1 MVSMPFW
8 THITT
13 EAILPETSPPT
24 RRMATK
30 RAKKTDVDVVS
41 ASSAELRKAV
51 EAIAIQ
57 PKNGKITLLTRKLF
71 NVLLAVAQQADD
83 SGDTYRALLSDIVA
97 NSAFDSNDTAL
108 VKEHLR
114 RMVSV
119 QVEWS
124 TGTSSQKPG
133 RKWGISTLIADAE
146 ILEDPA
152 TRRVWV
158 EFSFAPKIK
167 KKLLDPVQYARL
179 SLQFQSQL
187 RSSAGLALYEICVR
201 YLTNPSH
208 LTMREPWEWWR
219 PILSGTPDTEA
230 GDEAK
235 REYKYFKRDYLRP
248 AIAEV
253 NAVTNIFVE
262 LVEHREGR
270 RVAEIQFRVSERKQ
284 PMLALD
290 EHPNVFDS
298 TLVDRMVKIGI
309 PLKEAQTLYADNEE
323 NRIRAALQLTEQRV
337 RSTTLPPVRSAP
349 ALFKDALKKGYAP
362 PVDTV
367 EAPPLGGSAKLA
379 AAAANV
385 GQADDPKARLRSE
398 YDAYRRKEAKQLYEE
413 QGDAEREV
421 ARASFESDVLPALG
435 SHLRDDWRRRGLDSK
450 LVETAFFDWLAQ
462 RTWGEPTDGD
472 LLAFTLSQS
481 RAA

>member
-1 MVSMPFW
+1 
-8 THITT
+8 
-13 EAILPETSPPT
+13 
-24 RRMATK
+24 MATK
-30 RAKKTDVDVVS
+30 RAKKTDVVS
-41 ASSAELRKAV
+41 PSSAELRKAV

-57 PKNGKITLLTRKLF
+57 PKSGKITLLTRKLF

-208 LTMREPWEWWR
+208 LTMRETWEWWR

-253 NAVTNIFVE
+253 NAVTNIYVE
-262 LVEHREGR
+262 LIEHREGR

-309 PLKEAQTLYADNEE
+309 PLKDAQTLYADSEE
-323 NRIRAALQLTEQRV
+323 NRIRAALQMTEQRM
-337 RSTTLPPVRSAP
+337 RSTSLPPVRSAA

-362 PVDTV
+362 PV
-367 EAPPLGGSAKLA
+367 EALPAAPAPARGS
-379 AAAANV
+379 V
-385 GQADDPKARLRSE
+385 GAGADDLKARLLSE
-398 YDAYRRKEAKQLYEE
+398 FSVHRRKEARALYDE
-413 QGDAEREV
+413 QGEEEREL
-421 ARASFESDVLPALG
+421 ARRTFEEDVLPELG
-435 SHLRDDWRRRGLDSK
+435 THMRDDWRKRGLDSK
-450 LVETAFFDWLAQ
+450 LADTAFFDWLA
-462 RTWGEPTDGD
+462 RKTWGEPTDGD

>member
-1 MVSMPFW
+1 
-8 THITT
+8 
-13 EAILPETSPPT
+13 
-24 RRMATK
+24 MATK
-30 RAKKTDVDVVS
+30 RVKKTDVVS
-41 ASSAELRKAV
+41 PSSAELRKAV

-57 PKNGKITLLTRKLF
+57 PKSGKITLLTRKLF
-71 NVLLAVAQQADD
+71 NVLLAVAQQADE

-124 TGTSSQKPG
+124 QGTSSQKPG

-146 ILEDPA
+146 ILEDPT

-208 LTMREPWEWWR
+208 LTMRETWEWWR

-262 LVEHREGR
+262 LIEHREGR
-270 RVAEIQFRVSERKQ
+270 RVAEIQFRVTERKQ

-309 PLKEAQTLYADNEE
+309 PLKEAQSLYADSEE
-323 NRIRAALQLTEQRV
+323 NRIRAALQLTEQRM
-337 RSTTLPPVRSAP
+337 RSTSLPPVRSAA

-362 PVDTV
+362 PVET
-367 EAPPLGGSAKLA
+367 AAAGSTATGKGA
-379 AAAANV
+379 AAALT
-385 GQADDPKARLRSE
+385 ADDPKARLLDE
-398 YDAYRRKEAKQLYEE
+398 YSAYRRKEARALYDE
-413 QGDAEREV
+413 QGEMEREL
-421 ARASFESDVLPALG
+421 ARQSFESDELPGLG
-435 SHLRDDWRRRGLDSK
+435 AHMRDDWRRRGLDSK
-450 LVETAFFDWLAQ
+450 LTETAFFDWLA
-462 RTWGEPTDGD
+462 RKTWGEPTDGD

>member
-1 MVSMPFW
+1 
-8 THITT
+8 
-13 EAILPETSPPT
+13 
-24 RRMATK
+24 MATTK
-30 RAKKTDVDVVS
+30 RAKKTDVVS
-41 ASSAELRKAV
+41 PSSAELRKAV

-57 PKNGKITLLTRKLF
+57 PKSGKITLLTRKLF

-124 TGTSSQKPG
+124 QGTSSQKPG

-146 ILEDPA
+146 ILEDPN

-208 LTMREPWEWWR
+208 LTMREPWAWWR

-230 GDEAK
+230 EDEAK

-262 LVEHREGR
+262 LIEHREGR
-270 RVAEIQFRVSERKQ
+270 RVAEIQFRVTERKQ

-309 PLKEAQTLYADNEE
+309 PLKEAQTLYADSEE
-323 NRIRAALQLTEQRV
+323 NRIRAALQMTEQRM

-362 PVDTV
+362 PVEV
-367 EAPPLGGSAKLA
+367 EAPVVSAGRTPTIA
-379 AAAANV
+379 A
-385 GQADDPKARLRSE
+385 GADELKARLLDE
-398 YDAYRRKEAKQLYEE
+398 YGAFRRKQARELYDE
-413 QGDAEREV
+413 QGESEQGLARE
-421 ARASFESDVLPALG
+421 SFEEEALPQLG
-435 SHLRDDWRRRGLDSK
+435 AHMRDDWRRRGLNSK
-450 LVETAFFDWLAQ
+450 LAETAFFDWLA
-462 RTWGEPTDGD
+462 RKTWGEPTDGD
-472 LLAFTLSQS
+472 LLAFTLSQA

>member
-1 MVSMPFW
+1 MLS
-8 THITT
+8 
-13 EAILPETSPPT
+13 EILFPT
-24 RRMATK
+24 RFMATK
-30 RAKKTDVDVVS
+30 RAKKTDVVS
-41 ASSAELRKAV
+41 PSSAELRKAV

-57 PKNGKITLLTRKLF
+57 PKSGKITLLTRKLF
-71 NVLLAVAQQADD
+71 NVLLAVAQQADE

-124 TGTSSQKPG
+124 QGTSSQKPG

-146 ILEDPA
+146 ILEDPT

-208 LTMREPWEWWR
+208 LTMRESWAWWR

-262 LVEHREGR
+262 LLEHREGR
-270 RVAEIQFRVSERKQ
+270 RVAEIQFRVTERKQ

-309 PLKEAQTLYADNEE
+309 PLKEAQTLYADSEE
-323 NRIRAALQLTEQRV
+323 NRIRAALQMTEQRM

-362 PVDTV
+362 PVGEDV
-367 EAPPLGGSAKLA
+367 ESPANGSGKAPAIA
-379 AAAANV
+379 AP
-385 GQADDPKARLRSE
+385 ADDLKARLLAE
-398 YDAYRRKEAKQLYEE
+398 YSAYRRKEAQSLYEE
-413 QGDAEREV
+413 QGESEQEL
-421 ARASFESDVLPALG
+421 ARHSFEEDMLPELG
-435 SHLRDDWRRRGLDSK
+435 SHMRDDWRRRGLSSK
-450 LVETAFFDWLAQ
+450 LGETAFFDWLA
-462 RTWGEPTDGD
+462 RKTWGEPTDGD
-472 LLAFTLSQS
+472 LLAFTLSHS

>member
-1 MVSMPFW
+1 MV
-8 THITT
+8 
-13 EAILPETSPPT
+13 
-24 RRMATK
+24 TK
-30 RAKKTDVDVVS
+30 RAKKTDVDVVN

-57 PKNGKITLLTRKLF
+57 PKSGKITLLTRKLF

-146 ILEDPA
+146 ILEDPT

-262 LVEHREGR
+262 LIEHREGR

-298 TLVDRMVKIGI
+298 TLVDRMVKLGI
-309 PLKEAQTLYADNEE
+309 PLKEAQTLYADSEE
-323 NRIRAALQLTEQRV
+323 NRIRAALQMTEQRM
-337 RSTTLPPVRSAP
+337 RSTTLPPVRSAG

-362 PVDTV
+362 PVDPDALPGTT
-367 EAPPLGGSAKLA
+367 AAGKLA
-379 AAAANV
+379 SVASAA
-385 GQADDPKARLRSE
+385 GSLDDPKARLRGE
-398 YDAYRRKEAKQLYEE
+398 YDAYRRKEAKSLYEE
-413 QGDAEREV
+413 QGQAERDL
-421 ARASFESDVLPALG
+421 ARQSFETDVLPALG

-450 LVETAFFDWLAQ
+450 LVETAFFDWLALK
-462 RTWGEPTDGD
+462 TWGEPTDGD
-472 LLAFTLSQS
+472 LLAFTLNQS

>member
-1 MVSMPFW
+1 
-8 THITT
+8 
-13 EAILPETSPPT
+13 
-24 RRMATK
+24 MATK
-30 RAKKTDVDVVS
+30 RVKKTDVVS
-41 ASSAELRKAV
+41 PSSAELRKAV

-57 PKNGKITLLTRKLF
+57 PKSGKITLLTRKLF
-71 NVLLAVAQQADD
+71 NVLLAVAQQADEA
-83 SGDTYRALLSDIVA
+83 GDTYRALLSDIVA

-124 TGTSSQKPG
+124 QGTSSQKPG

-146 ILEDPA
+146 ILEDPT

-208 LTMREPWEWWR
+208 LTMRETWEWWR

-262 LVEHREGR
+262 LIEHREGR
-270 RVAEIQFRVSERKQ
+270 RVAEIQFRVTERKQ

-309 PLKEAQTLYADNEE
+309 PLKEAQSLYADSEE
-323 NRIRAALQLTEQRV
+323 NRIRAALQLTEQRM
-337 RSTTLPPVRSAP
+337 RSTSLPPVRSAA

-362 PVDTV
+362 PVEDAAGV
-367 EAPPLGGSAKLA
+367 A
-379 AAAANV
+379 AAGRAIAGAV
-385 GQADDPKARLRSE
+385 TADDPKARLMDE
-398 YDAYRRKEAKQLYEE
+398 YAAYRRKEARSLYDE
-413 QGDAEREV
+413 QGDLEREI
-421 ARASFESDVLPALG
+421 ARTSFENDELPGLG

-450 LVETAFFDWLAQ
+450 LGETAFFDWLA
-462 RTWGEPTDGD
+462 RKTWGEPTDGD

>member
-1 MVSMPFW
+1 M
-8 THITT
+8 
-13 EAILPETSPPT
+13 AT
-24 RRMATK
+24 RRV
-30 RAKKTDVDVVS
+30 KKTDVVS
-41 ASSAELRKAV
+41 PSSAELRKAV

-57 PKNGKITLLTRKLF
+57 PKSGKITLLTRKLF
-71 NVLLAVAQQADD
+71 NVLLAVAQQADE

-124 TGTSSQKPG
+124 QGTSSQKPG

-146 ILEDPA
+146 ILEDPT

-208 LTMREPWEWWR
+208 LTMRETWEWWR

-270 RVAEIQFRVSERKQ
+270 RVAEIQFRVTERKQ

-309 PLKEAQTLYADNEE
+309 PLKEAQSLYADSEE
-323 NRIRAALQLTEQRV
+323 NRIRAALQMTEQRM
-337 RSTTLPPVRSAP
+337 RSTTLPPVRSAA

-362 PVDTV
+362 PV
-367 EAPPLGGSAKLA
+367 EAVPSGAGA
-379 AAAANV
+379 AAGKAIAA
-385 GQADDPKARLRSE
+385 GGAPADDLKARLLGE
-398 YDAYRRKEAKQLYEE
+398 YAAYRRKEAQALYEE
-413 QGDAEREV
+413 QGEVEREL
-421 ARASFESDVLPALG
+421 ARQSFEADELPALG
-435 SHLRDDWRRRGLDSK
+435 AHLRTDWRRRGLDSK
-450 LVETAFFDWLAQ
+450 LAETAFFDWLA
-462 RTWGEPTDGD
+462 RKTWGEPTDGD

>member
-1 MVSMPFW
+1 
-8 THITT
+8 
-13 EAILPETSPPT
+13 
-24 RRMATK
+24 MATK
-30 RAKKTDVDVVS
+30 RAKKTDVVS
-41 ASSAELRKAV
+41 PSSAELRKAV

-71 NVLLAVAQQADD
+71 NVLLAVAQQADE

-146 ILEDPA
+146 ILEDPT

-208 LTMREPWEWWR
+208 LTMRETWEWWR

-270 RVAEIQFRVSERKQ
+270 RVAEIQFRVTERKQ

-309 PLKEAQTLYADNEE
+309 PLKDAQTLYADSEE
-323 NRIRAALQLTEQRV
+323 NRIRAALQMTEQRM
-337 RSTTLPPVRSAP
+337 RSTSLPPVRSAA

-362 PVDTV
+362 PV
-367 EAPPLGGSAKLA
+367 EALPPATSGAPARTPGA
-379 AAAANV
+379 AAAA
-385 GQADDPKARLRSE
+385 ADDLKARLLSE
-398 YDAYRRKEAKQLYEE
+398 FSAYRRKEARVLYDE
-413 QGDAEREV
+413 QGEEEREL
-421 ARASFESDVLPALG
+421 ARQSFEDDVLPALG
-435 SHLRDDWRRRGLDSK
+435 THMRDDWRKRGLDSK
-450 LVETAFFDWLAQ
+450 LAETSFFDWLA
-462 RTWGEPTDGD
+462 RKTWGEPTDGD

-481 RAA
+481 RVG

>member
-1 MVSMPFW
+1 
-8 THITT
+8 
-13 EAILPETSPPT
+13 
-24 RRMATK
+24 MATK
-30 RAKKTDVDVVS
+30 RAKKTDVVS
-41 ASSAELRKAV
+41 PSSAELRKAV

-57 PKNGKITLLTRKLF
+57 PKSGKITLLTRKLF
-71 NVLLAVAQQADD
+71 NVLLAVAQQADE

-208 LTMREPWEWWR
+208 LTMRETWEWWR

-262 LVEHREGR
+262 LIEHREGR
-270 RVAEIQFRVSERKQ
+270 RVAEIQFRVTERKQ

-309 PLKEAQTLYADNEE
+309 PLKDAQTLYADSEE
-323 NRIRAALQLTEQRV
+323 NRIRAALQMTEQRM
-337 RSTTLPPVRSAP
+337 RSTSLPPVRSAA

-362 PVDTV
+362 PV
-367 EAPPLGGSAKLA
+367 EALPPA
-379 AAAANV
+379 APVASRNNGAP
-385 GQADDPKARLRSE
+385 ADDLEGPAAR
-398 YDAYRRKEAKQLYEE
+398 
-413 QGDAEREV
+413 
-421 ARASFESDVLPALG
+421 
-435 SHLRDDWRRRGLDSK
+435 
-450 LVETAFFDWLAQ
+450 
-462 RTWGEPTDGD
+462 
-472 LLAFTLSQS
+472 
-481 RAA
+481 

>member
-1 MVSMPFW
+1 
-8 THITT
+8 
-13 EAILPETSPPT
+13 
-24 RRMATK
+24 MATK
-30 RAKKTDVDVVS
+30 RAKKTDVVS
-41 ASSAELRKAV
+41 PSSAELRKAV

-57 PKNGKITLLTRKLF
+57 PKSGKITLLTRKLF
-71 NVLLAVAQQADD
+71 NVLLAVAQQADE

-146 ILEDPA
+146 ILEDPT

-208 LTMREPWEWWR
+208 LTMRETWEWWR

-270 RVAEIQFRVSERKQ
+270 RVAEIQFRVTERKQ

-309 PLKEAQTLYADNEE
+309 PLKDAQTLYADSEE
-323 NRIRAALQLTEQRV
+323 NRIRAALQMTEQRM
-337 RSTTLPPVRSAP
+337 RSTSLPPVRSAA

-362 PVDTV
+362 PLEVL
-367 EAPPLGGSAKLA
+367 PPATSGAASRTSA
-379 AAAANV
+379 AAS
-385 GQADDPKARLRSE
+385 GADDLKARLLSE
-398 YDAYRRKEAKQLYEE
+398 FSAYRRKEARVLYDE
-413 QGDAEREV
+413 QGEEEREV
-421 ARASFESDVLPALG
+421 ARQSFEDDVLPGLG
-435 SHLRDDWRRRGLDSK
+435 THMRDDWRKRGLDSK
-450 LVETAFFDWLAQ
+450 LAETSFFDWLA
-462 RTWGEPTDGD
+462 RKTWGEPTDGD

-481 RAA
+481 R

>member
-1 MVSMPFW
+1 
-8 THITT
+8 
-13 EAILPETSPPT
+13 
-24 RRMATK
+24 MATK
-30 RAKKTDVDVVS
+30 RAKKTDVVS
-41 ASSAELRKAV
+41 PSSAELRKAV

-57 PKNGKITLLTRKLF
+57 PKSGKITLLTRKLF
-71 NVLLAVAQQADD
+71 NVLLAVAQQADE

-208 LTMREPWEWWR
+208 LTMRETWEWWR

-262 LVEHREGR
+262 LIEHREGR
-270 RVAEIQFRVSERKQ
+270 RVAEIQFRVTERKQ

-309 PLKEAQTLYADNEE
+309 SLKDAQTLYADSEE
-323 NRIRAALQLTEQRV
+323 NRIRAALQMTEQRM
-337 RSTTLPPVRSAP
+337 RSTSLPPVRSAA

-362 PVDTV
+362 PV
-367 EAPPLGGSAKLA
+367 EALPTAPA
-379 AAAANV
+379 AAARNGGAP
-385 GQADDPKARLRSE
+385 ADDLKARLLSE
-398 YDAYRRKEAKQLYEE
+398 YSAYRRKEARALYDE
-413 QGDAEREV
+413 QGEEEREL
-421 ARASFESDVLPALG
+421 ARRTFEEDVLPELG
-435 SHLRDDWRRRGLDSK
+435 THMRDDWRKRGLDSK
-450 LVETAFFDWLAQ
+450 LVETSFFDWLA
-462 RTWGEPTDGD
+462 RKTWGEPTDGD
-472 LLAFTLSQS
+472 LLSFTLNQS

>member
-1 MVSMPFW
+1 MV
-8 THITT
+8 
-13 EAILPETSPPT
+13 
-24 RRMATK
+24 TK
-30 RAKKTDVDVVS
+30 RAKKTDVVS
-41 ASSAELRKAV
+41 PSSAELRKAV

-57 PKNGKITLLTRKLF
+57 PKSGKITLLTRKLF
-71 NVLLAVAQQADD
+71 NVLLAVAQQADE

-146 ILEDPA
+146 ILEDPT

-208 LTMREPWEWWR
+208 LTMRETWEWWR

-270 RVAEIQFRVSERKQ
+270 RVAEIQFRVTERKQ

-309 PLKEAQTLYADNEE
+309 PLKEAQTLYADSEE
-323 NRIRAALQLTEQRV
+323 NRIRAALQMTEQRM
-337 RSTTLPPVRSAP
+337 RSTTLPPVRSAA

-362 PVDTV
+362 PV
-367 EAPPLGGSAKLA
+367 EALPPT
-379 AAAANV
+379 AANGTAARGTGAV
-385 GQADDPKARLRSE
+385 ASAADDLKARLLSE
-398 YDAYRRKEAKQLYEE
+398 FSVYRRKEARALYDE
-413 QGDAEREV
+413 QGEEEREL
-421 ARASFESDVLPALG
+421 ARQTFEDDVLPELG
-435 SHLRDDWRRRGLDSK
+435 THMRDDWRKRGLDSK
-450 LVETAFFDWLAQ
+450 LAETSFFDWLA
-462 RTWGEPTDGD
+462 RKTWGEPTDGD

-481 RAA
+481 RAN

>member
-1 MVSMPFW
+1 
-8 THITT
+8 
-13 EAILPETSPPT
+13 
-24 RRMATK
+24 MATK
-30 RAKKTDVDVVS
+30 RAKKTDVVS
-41 ASSAELRKAV
+41 PSSAELRKAV

-57 PKNGKITLLTRKLF
+57 PKSGKITLLTRKLF
-71 NVLLAVAQQADD
+71 NVLLAVAQQADE

-146 ILEDPA
+146 ILEDPT

-208 LTMREPWEWWR
+208 LTMRETWEWWR

-270 RVAEIQFRVSERKQ
+270 RVAEIQFRVTERKQ

-309 PLKEAQTLYADNEE
+309 PLKDAQTLYADSEE
-323 NRIRAALQLTEQRV
+323 NRIRAALQMTEQRM
-337 RSTTLPPVRSAP
+337 RSTSLPPVRSAA

-362 PVDTV
+362 PV
-367 EAPPLGGSAKLA
+367 EALPPATTGAPARAPGA
-379 AAAANV
+379 AAAA
-385 GQADDPKARLRSE
+385 ADDLKARLLSE
-398 YDAYRRKEAKQLYEE
+398 FSAYRRKEARVLYDE
-413 QGDAEREV
+413 QGEEEREL
-421 ARASFESDVLPALG
+421 ARQSFEDDVLPGLG
-435 SHLRDDWRRRGLDSK
+435 THMRDDWRKRGLDSK
-450 LVETAFFDWLAQ
+450 LAETSFFDWLA
-462 RTWGEPTDGD
+462 RKTWGEPTDGD
-472 LLAFTLSQS
+472 LLAFTLNQS
-481 RAA
+481 RAG

>member
-1 MVSMPFW
+1 
-8 THITT
+8 
-13 EAILPETSPPT
+13 
-24 RRMATK
+24 MATK
-30 RAKKTDVDVVS
+30 RAKKTDVDVVN

-57 PKNGKITLLTRKLF
+57 PKSGKITLLTRKLF

-262 LVEHREGR
+262 LIEHREGR

-309 PLKEAQTLYADNEE
+309 PLKEAQTLYADSEE
-323 NRIRAALQLTEQRV
+323 NRIRAALQMTEQRM
-337 RSTTLPPVRSAP
+337 RSTTLPPVRSAA

-362 PVDTV
+362 PVADP
-367 EAPPLGGSAKLA
+367 ADALPGSTAGKLA
-379 AAAANV
+379 AVASATGV
-385 GQADDPKARLRSE
+385 ADDPKARLRGE
-398 YDAYRRKEAKQLYEE
+398 YDAYRRKEAKALYEE
-413 QGDAEREV
+413 QGEAERDL
-421 ARASFESDVLPALG
+421 ARTSFESDVLPALG

-450 LVETAFFDWLAQ
+450 LVETAFFDWLALK
-462 RTWGEPTDGD
+462 TWGEPTDGD
-472 LLAFTLSQS
+472 LLAFTLNQS

>member
-1 MVSMPFW
+1 
-8 THITT
+8 
-13 EAILPETSPPT
+13 
-24 RRMATK
+24 MATK
-30 RAKKTDVDVVS
+30 RAKKTDVVTP
-41 ASSAELRKAV
+41 SSAELRKAV

-57 PKNGKITLLTRKLF
+57 PKSGKITLLTRKLF
-71 NVLLAVAQQADD
+71 NVLLAVAQQADE

-208 LTMREPWEWWR
+208 LTMRETWEWWR

-262 LVEHREGR
+262 LIEHREGR
-270 RVAEIQFRVSERKQ
+270 RVAEIQFRVTERKQ

-309 PLKEAQTLYADNEE
+309 PLKDAQTLYADSEE
-323 NRIRAALQLTEQRV
+323 NRIRAALQMTEQRM
-337 RSTTLPPVRSAP
+337 RSTSLPAVRSAA

-362 PVDTV
+362 PVEALPVAATV
-367 EAPPLGGSAKLA
+367 AVKSSGAP
-379 AAAANV
+379 
-385 GQADDPKARLRSE
+385 ADDLKARLLGE
-398 YDAYRRKEAKQLYEE
+398 YSVYRRKEARALYEE
-413 QGDAEREV
+413 QGESEQEL
-421 ARASFESDVLPALG
+421 ARRTFEDDILPGLG
-435 SHLRDDWRRRGLDSK
+435 THMRDDWRKRGLDSK
-450 LVETAFFDWLAQ
+450 LGETSFFDWLA
-462 RTWGEPTDGD
+462 RKTWGEPTDGD
-472 LLAFTLSQS
+472 LLAFTLNQS

>member
-1 MVSMPFW
+1 
-8 THITT
+8 
-13 EAILPETSPPT
+13 
-24 RRMATK
+24 MATR
-30 RAKKTDVDVVS
+30 RAKKTDVVS
-41 ASSAELRKAV
+41 PSSAELRKAV

-57 PKNGKITLLTRKLF
+57 PKSGKITLLTRKLF
-71 NVLLAVAQQADD
+71 NVLLAVAQQADE

-146 ILEDPA
+146 ILEDPS

-208 LTMREPWEWWR
+208 LTMRETWEWWR

-270 RVAEIQFRVSERKQ
+270 RVAEIQFRVTERKQ

-290 EHPNVFDS
+290 EHPNGEDRDS
-298 TLVDRMVKIGI
+298 AERGADSLCRQRGEPHPRRFADDGAAH
-309 PLKEAQTLYADNEE
+309 AQHDFAAGSQCCRFVQRRIEE
-323 NRIRAALQLTEQRV
+323 GLCAAGRRVAVRWERRITAGRRAER
-337 RSTTLPPVRSAP
+337 
-349 ALFKDALKKGYAP
+349 
-362 PVDTV
+362 
-367 EAPPLGGSAKLA
+367 LGG
-379 AAAANV
+379 
-385 GQADDPKARLRSE
+385 G
-398 YDAYRRKEAKQLYEE
+398 
-413 QGDAEREV
+413 
-421 ARASFESDVLPALG
+421 
-435 SHLRDDWRRRGLDSK
+435 
-450 LVETAFFDWLAQ
+450 
-462 RTWGEPTDGD
+462 
-472 LLAFTLSQS
+472 
-481 RAA
+481 

>member
-1 MVSMPFW
+1 
-8 THITT
+8 
-13 EAILPETSPPT
+13 
-24 RRMATK
+24 MATK
-30 RAKKTDVDVVS
+30 RAKKTDVDVVN

-57 PKNGKITLLTRKLF
+57 PKSGKITLLTRKLF

-262 LVEHREGR
+262 LIEHREGR

-309 PLKEAQTLYADNEE
+309 PLKEAQTLYADSEE
-323 NRIRAALQLTEQRV
+323 NRIRAALQMTEQRM
-337 RSTTLPPVRSAP
+337 RSTTLPPVRSAA

-362 PVDTV
+362 PVADP
-367 EAPPLGGSAKLA
+367 ADALPGSTAGKLTA
-379 AAAANV
+379 VASATGV
-385 GQADDPKARLRSE
+385 ADDPKARLRGE
-398 YDAYRRKEAKQLYEE
+398 YDAYRRKEAKALYEE
-413 QGDAEREV
+413 QGEAERDL
-421 ARASFESDVLPALG
+421 ARTSFESDVLPALG

-450 LVETAFFDWLAQ
+450 LVETAFFDWLALK
-462 RTWGEPTDGD
+462 TWGEPTDGD
-472 LLAFTLSQS
+472 LLAFTLNQS

>member
-1 MVSMPFW
+1 
-8 THITT
+8 
-13 EAILPETSPPT
+13 
-24 RRMATK
+24 MATK
-30 RAKKTDVDVVS
+30 RAKKTDVVS
-41 ASSAELRKAV
+41 PSSAELRKAV

-57 PKNGKITLLTRKLF
+57 PKSGKITLLTRKLF
-71 NVLLAVAQQADD
+71 NVLLAVAQQADE

-208 LTMREPWEWWR
+208 LTMRETWEWWR

-262 LVEHREGR
+262 LIEHREGR
-270 RVAEIQFRVSERKQ
+270 RVAEIQFRVTERKQ

-309 PLKEAQTLYADNEE
+309 SLKDAQTLYADSEE
-323 NRIRAALQLTEQRV
+323 NRIRAALQMTEQRM
-337 RSTTLPPVRSAP
+337 RSTSLPPVRSAA

-362 PVDTV
+362 PV
-367 EAPPLGGSAKLA
+367 EALPPAPAASARNGGAP
-379 AAAANV
+379 
-385 GQADDPKARLRSE
+385 ADDLKARLLSE
-398 YDAYRRKEAKQLYEE
+398 FSAYRRKEARALYDE
-413 QGDAEREV
+413 QGEEEREL
-421 ARASFESDVLPALG
+421 ARQTFEEDVLPELG
-435 SHLRDDWRRRGLDSK
+435 THMRDDWRKRGLESK
-450 LVETAFFDWLAQ
+450 LAETSFFDWLA
-462 RTWGEPTDGD
+462 RKTWGEPTDGD
-472 LLAFTLSQS
+472 LLSFTLNQS

>member
-1 MVSMPFW
+1 
-8 THITT
+8 
-13 EAILPETSPPT
+13 
-24 RRMATK
+24 MATK
-30 RAKKTDVDVVS
+30 RAKKTDVVS
-41 ASSAELRKAV
+41 PSSAELRKAV

-57 PKNGKITLLTRKLF
+57 PKSGKITLLTRKLF
-71 NVLLAVAQQADD
+71 NVLLAVAQQADE

-146 ILEDPA
+146 ILEDPT

-208 LTMREPWEWWR
+208 LTMRETWEWWR

-270 RVAEIQFRVSERKQ
+270 RVAEIQFRVTERKQ

-309 PLKEAQTLYADNEE
+309 PLKDAQTLYADSEE
-323 NRIRAALQLTEQRV
+323 NRIRAALQMTEQRM
-337 RSTTLPPVRSAP
+337 RSTTLPPVRSAA

-362 PVDTV
+362 PV
-367 EAPPLGGSAKLA
+367 EALPPATNGAAPRVA
-379 AAAANV
+379 AAAAS
-385 GQADDPKARLRSE
+385 GADDLKARLLSE
-398 YDAYRRKEAKQLYEE
+398 FSAYRRKEARVLYDE
-413 QGDAEREV
+413 QGEEEREL
-421 ARASFESDVLPALG
+421 ARQSFEEDVLPGLG
-435 SHLRDDWRRRGLDSK
+435 THMRDDWRKRGLDSK
-450 LVETAFFDWLAQ
+450 LAETSFFDWLAR

-481 RAA
+481 RAG

>member
-1 MVSMPFW
+1 
-8 THITT
+8 
-13 EAILPETSPPT
+13 
-24 RRMATK
+24 MATK

-51 EAIAIQ
+51 EAIALQ

-262 LVEHREGR
+262 LIEHREGR

-309 PLKEAQTLYADNEE
+309 PLKEAQTLYADSEE
-323 NRIRAALQLTEQRV
+323 NRIRAALQMTEQRM
-337 RSTTLPPVRSAP
+337 RSTTLPPVRSAA

-362 PVDTV
+362 PVDSV
-367 EAPPLGGSAKLA
+367 EALPSTVTAGKGA
-379 AAAANV
+379 AA
-385 GQADDPKARLRSE
+385 GLQQDDPKARLRGE
-398 YDAYRRKEAKQLYEE
+398 YDAYRRKEAKALYEE

-421 ARASFESDVLPALG
+421 ARESFEADVLPALG
-435 SHLRDDWRRRGLDSK
+435 SHLRDDWRRRGLESK
-450 LVETAFFDWLAQ
+450 LTETAFFDWLAQ
-462 RTWGEPTDGD
+462 KTWGEPTDGD

>member
-1 MVSMPFW
+1 MA
-8 THITT
+8 TT
-13 EAILPETSPPT
+13 
-24 RRMATK
+24 TK
-30 RAKKTDVDVVS
+30 RAKKTDVDVVN

-57 PKNGKITLLTRKLF
+57 PKSGKITLLTRKLF

-262 LVEHREGR
+262 LIEHREGR

-298 TLVDRMVKIGI
+298 TLVDRMVKLGI
-309 PLKEAQTLYADNEE
+309 PLKEAQTLYADSEE
-323 NRIRAALQLTEQRV
+323 NRIRAALQMTEQRM
-337 RSTTLPPVRSAP
+337 RSTTLPPVRSAG

-362 PVDTV
+362 PVAEPDALPGTTTAAGKLTSV
-367 EAPPLGGSAKLA
+367 GGAGS
-379 AAAANV
+379 
-385 GQADDPKARLRSE
+385 ADDPKARLRGE
-398 YDAYRRKEAKQLYEE
+398 YDAYRRKEAKALYEE
-413 QGDAEREV
+413 QGDD
-421 ARASFESDVLPALG
+421 ARDLARNSFETDVLPALG
-435 SHLRDDWRRRGLDSK
+435 SHLRDDWRRRGLESK
-450 LVETAFFDWLAQ
+450 LVETAFFDWLALK
-462 RTWGEPTDGD
+462 TWGEPTDGD
-472 LLAFTLSQS
+472 LLAFTLSHS

>member
-1 MVSMPFW
+1 M
-8 THITT
+8 
-13 EAILPETSPPT
+13 LPKNLIST

-30 RAKKTDVDVVS
+30 RAKKTDVVS
-41 ASSAELRKAV
+41 PSSAELRKAV

-57 PKNGKITLLTRKLF
+57 PKSGKITLLTRKLF
-71 NVLLAVAQQADD
+71 NVLLAVAQQADE

-124 TGTSSQKPG
+124 QGTSSQKPG

-146 ILEDPA
+146 ILEDPT

-208 LTMREPWEWWR
+208 LTMRESWEWWR

-262 LVEHREGR
+262 LIEHREGR
-270 RVAEIQFRVSERKQ
+270 RVAEIQFRVTERKQ

-298 TLVDRMVKIGI
+298 TLVDRMVKLGI
-309 PLKEAQTLYADNEE
+309 PLKEAQTLYADSEE
-323 NRIRAALQLTEQRV
+323 NRIRAALQMTEQRM

-362 PVDTV
+362 PVEVLPSTGNGKAV
-367 EAPPLGGSAKLA
+367 AT
-379 AAAANV
+379 NV
-385 GQADDPKARLRSE
+385 PADDLKARLLGE
-398 YDAYRRKEAKQLYEE
+398 YAAYRRKEAHALYDE
-413 QGDAEREV
+413 QGESAQGL
-421 ARASFESDVLPALG
+421 ARQSFEDDMLPELG
-435 SHLRDDWRRRGLDSK
+435 SHLREDWRRRGLDSK
-450 LVETAFFDWLAQ
+450 LAETAFFDWLAHK
-462 RTWGEPTDGD
+462 TWGEPTDGD
-472 LLAFTLSQS
+472 LLSFTLNQS
-481 RAA
+481 RTG

>member
-1 MVSMPFW
+1 
-8 THITT
+8 
-13 EAILPETSPPT
+13 
-24 RRMATK
+24 MATK
-30 RAKKTDVDVVS
+30 RAKKTDVVS
-41 ASSAELRKAV
+41 PSSAELRKAV

-57 PKNGKITLLTRKLF
+57 PKSGKITLLTRKLF
-71 NVLLAVAQQADD
+71 NVLLAVAQQADE

-124 TGTSSQKPG
+124 QGTSSQKPG

-208 LTMREPWEWWR
+208 LTMRESWAWWR

-262 LVEHREGR
+262 LIEHREGR
-270 RVAEIQFRVSERKQ
+270 RVAENQFRVTERKQ

-298 TLVDRMVKIGI
+298 TLIDRMVKIGI
-309 PLKEAQTLYADNEE
+309 PLKEAQSLYADSEE
-323 NRIRAALQLTEQRV
+323 NRIRAALQMTEQRM
-337 RSTTLPPVRSAP
+337 RSTSLPPVRSAP

-362 PVDTV
+362 PVEMIEQPAAGTV
-367 EAPPLGGSAKLA
+367 KGMSGVVP
-379 AAAANV
+379 
-385 GQADDPKARLRSE
+385 ADELKARLLDE
-398 YDAYRRKEAKQLYEE
+398 YGAYRRREARALYEE
-413 QGDAEREV
+413 QGEEEQEL
-421 ARASFESDVLPALG
+421 ARQSFEDDMLPKMG
-435 SHLRDDWRRRGLDSK
+435 GHLRDDWRRRGLDSK
-450 LVETAFFDWLAQ
+450 LGETAFFDWLA
-462 RTWGEPTDGD
+462 RKTWGEPTDGD

>member
-1 MVSMPFW
+1 
-8 THITT
+8 
-13 EAILPETSPPT
+13 
-24 RRMATK
+24 MATK
-30 RAKKTDVDVVS
+30 RAKKTDVVS
-41 ASSAELRKAV
+41 PSSAELRKAV

-57 PKNGKITLLTRKLF
+57 PKSGKITLLTRKLF
-71 NVLLAVAQQADD
+71 NVLLAVAQQADE

-146 ILEDPA
+146 ILEDPT

-208 LTMREPWEWWR
+208 LTMRETWEWWR

-270 RVAEIQFRVSERKQ
+270 RVAEIQFRVTEQKQ

-309 PLKEAQTLYADNEE
+309 PLKDAQTLYADSEE
-323 NRIRAALQLTEQRV
+323 NRIRAALQMTEQRM
-337 RSTTLPPVRSAP
+337 RSTTLPPVRSAA

-362 PVDTV
+362 PV
-367 EAPPLGGSAKLA
+367 EALPPANSGAVSRTPA
-379 AAAANV
+379 AASA
-385 GQADDPKARLRSE
+385 ADDLKARLLSE
-398 YDAYRRKEAKQLYEE
+398 FSAYRRKEARVLYDE
-413 QGDAEREV
+413 QGEEEREL
-421 ARASFESDVLPALG
+421 ARQSFEDDVLPGLG
-435 SHLRDDWRRRGLDSK
+435 THMRDDWRKRGLDSK
-450 LVETAFFDWLAQ
+450 LAETSFFDWLA
-462 RTWGEPTDGD
+462 RKTWGDPTDGD

-481 RAA
+481 R

>member
-1 MVSMPFW
+1 
-8 THITT
+8 
-13 EAILPETSPPT
+13 
-24 RRMATK
+24 MATRVAK
-30 RAKKTDVDVVS
+30 KKTDVVS
-41 ASSAELRKAV
+41 PNSSELRKAV

-57 PKNGKITLLTRKLF
+57 PKSGKITLLTRKLF
-71 NVLLAVAQQADD
+71 NVLLAVAQQADE

-146 ILEDPA
+146 ILEDA
-152 TRRVWV
+152 TTRRVWV

-208 LTMREPWEWWR
+208 LTMREPWQWWR
-219 PILSGTPDTEA
+219 PILSGTPDSEA

-253 NAVTNIFVE
+253 NAVTNINVE
-262 LVEHREGR
+262 LIEHREGR
-270 RVAEIQFRVSERKQ
+270 RVSEIQFRVAERKQ

-298 TLVDRMVKIGI
+298 TLVDRMVKLGI
-309 PLKEAQTLYADNEE
+309 PLKEAQTLYADSEE
-323 NRIRAALQLTEQRV
+323 NRIRASLQMTEQRM
-337 RSTTLPPVRSAP
+337 RSTTLPAVRSAA

-362 PVDTV
+362 PVEEVPALQDKKV
-367 EAPPLGGSAKLA
+367 AGKE
-379 AAAANV
+379 
-385 GQADDPKARLRSE
+385 DPRARLMAE
-398 YDAYRRKEAKQLYEE
+398 YAAYRRKQARELYDE
-413 QGDAEREV
+413 QDDAGRDF
-421 ARASFESDVLPALG
+421 ARKSFEDEALPGLG
-435 SHLRDDWRRRGLDSK
+435 AHLRDEWRKRGIASK
-450 LVETAFFDWLAQ
+450 IAETAFFDWLALK
-462 RTWGEPTDGD
+462 TWGEPTDGD
-472 LLAFTLSQS
+472 LLAFTLNHA
-481 RAA
+481 RAVA

>member
-1 MVSMPFW
+1 MV
-8 THITT
+8 
-13 EAILPETSPPT
+13 
-24 RRMATK
+24 TK
-30 RAKKTDVDVVS
+30 RAKKTDVDVVN

-57 PKNGKITLLTRKLF
+57 PKSGKITLLTRKLF

-146 ILEDPA
+146 ILEDPT

-262 LVEHREGR
+262 LIEHREGR

-298 TLVDRMVKIGI
+298 TLVDRMVKLGI
-309 PLKEAQTLYADNEE
+309 PLKEAQTLYADSEE
-323 NRIRAALQLTEQRV
+323 NRIRAALQMTEQRM
-337 RSTTLPPVRSAP
+337 RSTTLPPVRSAG

-362 PVDTV
+362 PVDPMRCRV
-367 EAPPLGGSAKLA
+367 QRP
-379 AAAANV
+379 
-385 GQADDPKARLRSE
+385 
-398 YDAYRRKEAKQLYEE
+398 
-413 QGDAEREV
+413 
-421 ARASFESDVLPALG
+421 RASWRRWHPRRVRSTI
-435 SHLRDDWRRRGLDSK
+435 RRRGCAANTTPTAARKQNRSTRNRARPSGIWHGNRSRPMCCRLLVRICAMTGAGADSIRS
-450 LVETAFFDWLAQ
+450 W
-462 RTWGEPTDGD
+462 
-472 LLAFTLSQS
+472 S
-481 RAA
+481 RRHSSIGSR

>member
-1 MVSMPFW
+1 
-8 THITT
+8 
-13 EAILPETSPPT
+13 
-24 RRMATK
+24 MATK
-30 RAKKTDVDVVS
+30 RAKKTDLVS
-41 ASSAELRKAV
+41 PSSAELRKAV

-57 PKNGKITLLTRKLF
+57 PKSGKITLLTRKLF
-71 NVLLAVAQQADD
+71 NVLLAVAQQTDE

-146 ILEDPA
+146 ILEDPT

-208 LTMREPWEWWR
+208 LTMRESWEWWR

-262 LVEHREGR
+262 LIEHREGR
-270 RVAEIQFRVSERKQ
+270 RVAEIQFKVTDRKQ

-298 TLVDRMVKIGI
+298 TLIDRMVKIGLS
-309 PLKEAQTLYADNEE
+309 LKEAQTLYADSEE
-323 NRIRAALQLTEQRV
+323 NRIRAALQMTEQRM
-337 RSTTLPPVRSAP
+337 RSTTLPPVRSGA

-362 PVDTV
+362 PVETPQTHAAKTV
-367 EAPPLGGSAKLA
+367 PP
-379 AAAANV
+379 
-385 GQADDPKARLRSE
+385 ADALKAQLLSE
-398 YDAYRRKEAKQLYEE
+398 YAAYRRKEARAFYEE
-413 QGDAEREV
+413 QGAAEQDL
-421 ARASFESDVLPALG
+421 ARQSFETDMLPTLG
-435 SHLRDDWRRRGLDSK
+435 AHMRDDWRRRGLDSK
-450 LVETAFFDWLAQ
+450 LAETAFFDWFARQ
-462 RTWGEPTDGD
+462 TWGEPTDSD
-472 LLAFTLSQS
+472 LLSFTLSQS
-481 RAA
+481 RAV

>member
-1 MVSMPFW
+1 
-8 THITT
+8 
-13 EAILPETSPPT
+13 
-24 RRMATK
+24 MATK
-30 RAKKTDVDVVS
+30 RAKKTDVVS
-41 ASSAELRKAV
+41 PSSAELRKAV

-57 PKNGKITLLTRKLF
+57 PKSGKITLLTRKLF

-83 SGDTYRALLSDIVA
+83 AGDTYRALLSDIVA

-146 ILEDPA
+146 ILEDPT

-208 LTMREPWEWWR
+208 LTMRETWEWWR

-270 RVAEIQFRVSERKQ
+270 RVAEIQFRVTERKQ

-309 PLKEAQTLYADNEE
+309 PLKDAQTLYADSEE
-323 NRIRAALQLTEQRV
+323 NRIRAALQMTEQRM
-337 RSTTLPPVRSAP
+337 RSTTLPPVRSAA

-362 PVDTV
+362 PVEALPPATSGVATRTPATV
-367 EAPPLGGSAKLA
+367 SG
-379 AAAANV
+379 
-385 GQADDPKARLRSE
+385 ADDLKARLLSE
-398 YDAYRRKEAKQLYEE
+398 FSAYRRKEARVLYDE
-413 QGDAEREV
+413 QGEEEREI
-421 ARASFESDVLPALG
+421 ARQSFEEDVLPGLG
-435 SHLRDDWRRRGLDSK
+435 THMRDDWRKRGLDSK
-450 LVETAFFDWLAQ
+450 LAETSFFDWLAR

-481 RAA
+481 R

>member
-1 MVSMPFW
+1 
-8 THITT
+8 
-13 EAILPETSPPT
+13 
-24 RRMATK
+24 MATK
-30 RAKKTDVDVVS
+30 RVKKTDVVS
-41 ASSAELRKAV
+41 PSSAELRKAV

-57 PKNGKITLLTRKLF
+57 PKSGKITLLTRKLF
-71 NVLLAVAQQADD
+71 NVLLAVAQQADE

-124 TGTSSQKPG
+124 QGTSSQKPG

-146 ILEDPA
+146 ILEDPQ

-208 LTMREPWEWWR
+208 LTMRETWEWWR

-262 LVEHREGR
+262 LIEHREGR
-270 RVAEIQFRVSERKQ
+270 RVAEIQFRVTERKQ

-309 PLKEAQTLYADNEE
+309 PLKEAQSLYADSEE
-323 NRIRAALQLTEQRV
+323 NRIRAALQLTEQRM
-337 RSTTLPPVRSAP
+337 RSTSLPPVRSAA

-362 PVDTV
+362 PVETAAGA
-367 EAPPLGGSAKLA
+367 APAVGRSA
-379 AAAANV
+379 AAAV
-385 GQADDPKARLRSE
+385 TADDPKARLLDE
-398 YDAYRRKEAKQLYEE
+398 YAAYRRKEARSLYEE
-413 QGDAEREV
+413 QGDMEREL
-421 ARASFESDVLPALG
+421 ARQSFETDELPGLG
-435 SHLRDDWRRRGLDSK
+435 SHLRDDWRRRGLESK
-450 LVETAFFDWLAQ
+450 LADTAFFDWLA
-462 RTWGEPTDGD
+462 RKTWGEPTDGD
-472 LLAFTLSQS
+472 LLAFTLSQT

>member
-1 MVSMPFW
+1 
-8 THITT
+8 
-13 EAILPETSPPT
+13 
-24 RRMATK
+24 MATK
-30 RAKKTDVDVVS
+30 RAKKTDVVTP
-41 ASSAELRKAV
+41 SSAELRKAV

-57 PKNGKITLLTRKLF
+57 PKSGKITLLTRKLF
-71 NVLLAVAQQADD
+71 NVLLAVAQHADE

-208 LTMREPWEWWR
+208 LTMRETWEWWR

-262 LVEHREGR
+262 LIEHREGR
-270 RVAEIQFRVSERKQ
+270 RVAEIQFRVTERKQ

-309 PLKEAQTLYADNEE
+309 PLKDAQTLYADSEE
-323 NRIRAALQLTEQRV
+323 NRIRAALQMTEQRM
-337 RSTTLPPVRSAP
+337 RSTSLPAVRSAA

-362 PVDTV
+362 PVEALPVAATV
-367 EAPPLGGSAKLA
+367 AVKSNGAP
-379 AAAANV
+379 
-385 GQADDPKARLRSE
+385 ADDLKARLLGE
-398 YDAYRRKEAKQLYEE
+398 YSVYRRKEARALYEE
-413 QGDAEREV
+413 QGESEQEL
-421 ARASFESDVLPALG
+421 ARRTFEDDILPGLG
-435 SHLRDDWRRRGLDSK
+435 THMRDDWRKRGLDSK
-450 LVETAFFDWLAQ
+450 LGETSFFDWLA
-462 RTWGEPTDGD
+462 RKTWGEPTDGD
-472 LLAFTLSQS
+472 LLAFTLNQS

>member
-1 MVSMPFW
+1 MV
-8 THITT
+8 
-13 EAILPETSPPT
+13 
-24 RRMATK
+24 TK
-30 RAKKTDVDVVS
+30 RAKKTDVDVVN

-57 PKNGKITLLTRKLF
+57 PKSGKITLLTRKLF

-262 LVEHREGR
+262 LIEHREGR

-309 PLKEAQTLYADNEE
+309 PLKEAQTLYADSEE
-323 NRIRAALQLTEQRV
+323 NRIRAALQMTEQRM
-337 RSTTLPPVRSAP
+337 RSTTLPPVRSAA

-362 PVDTV
+362 PVADP
-367 EAPPLGGSAKLA
+367 ADALPGSTAGKLTA
-379 AAAANV
+379 VASATGV
-385 GQADDPKARLRSE
+385 ADDPKARLRGE
-398 YDAYRRKEAKQLYEE
+398 YDAYRRKEAKALYEE
-413 QGDAEREV
+413 QGDAERDL
-421 ARASFESDVLPALG
+421 ARTSFESDVLPALG

-450 LVETAFFDWLAQ
+450 LVETAFFDWLALK
-462 RTWGEPTDGD
+462 TWGEPTDGD
-472 LLAFTLSQS
+472 LLAFTLNQS

>member
-1 MVSMPFW
+1 
-8 THITT
+8 
-13 EAILPETSPPT
+13 
-24 RRMATK
+24 MATRVAK
-30 RAKKTDVDVVS
+30 KKTDVVS
-41 ASSAELRKAV
+41 QTSAELRKAV

-57 PKNGKITLLTRKLF
+57 PKSGKITLLTRKLF
-71 NVLLAVAQQADD
+71 NVLLAVAQKADE
-83 SGDTYRALLSDIVA
+83 SGDTYRALLSEIVK
-97 NSAFDSNDTAL
+97 NSSFDSNDTAL

-124 TGTSSQKPG
+124 TGTSSQRPG

-146 ILEDPA
+146 IFEDIT

-219 PILSGTPDTEA
+219 PILSGTPDSEGSDDT
-230 GDEAK
+230 K

-253 NAVTNIFVE
+253 NAVTNINIE
-262 LVEHREGR
+262 LIEYREGR
-270 RVAEIQFRVSERKQ
+270 RISEIQFQVAERKQ
-284 PMLALD
+284 PILAID
-290 EHPNVFDS
+290 QHRNVLDS
-298 TLVDRMVKIGI
+298 TLIDRIVRLGI
-309 PLKEAQTLYADNEE
+309 PLKDAQIIFNDNEE
-323 NRIRAALQLTEQRV
+323 NRIRAALQMTEQRIC
-337 RSTTLPPVRSAP
+337 STTLPVIRSAA

-362 PVDTV
+362 AIKAVQTLPYIKKPVI
-367 EAPPLGGSAKLA
+367 GK
-379 AAAANV
+379 
-385 GQADDPKARLRSE
+385 DPKTRLLAE
-398 YDAYRRKEAKQLYEE
+398 YATYRRKQARELYNRQNNAE
-413 QGDAEREV
+413 QALTRK
-421 ARASFESDVLPALG
+421 SFEDEALPSLG
-435 SHLRDDWRRRGLDSK
+435 IHLRDEWRKRSVSSK
-450 LVETAFFDWLAQ
+450 IAETAFLDWFVLK
-462 RTWGEPTDGD
+462 TWGEPTDGD
-472 LLAFTLSQS
+472 LLAFTLNHIQ
-481 RAA
+481 ATE